1 MRREEKRAGSLIRT
15 LVTIAHSH
23 ERITSFSIKGRM
35 RVSLVVSAVGWR
47 SSFRA
52 DP

>member
-1 MRREEKRAGSLIRT
+1 MRREEKRAGSPIRT
-15 LVTIAHSH
+15 LVTIAHTH
-23 ERITSFSIKGRM
+23 ERITSFSIKGK
-35 RVSLVVSAVGWR
+35 VSAVGWR